1 MAEKGLKVTK
11 VVLLGEVSVGKTCL
25 INRFINNSFDPKELS
40 SSSASFITKTVK
52 FDDMNEEIKFE
63 IWDTVGQE
71 KYRSLTKIFY
81 KDSSVAI
88 LVYDITNKRSFDEI
102 KNYWYNQIKEYAPPN
117 IIKLKF

>member
-1 MAEKGLKVTK
+1 MEY
-11 VVLLGEVSVGKTCL
+11 C
-25 INRFINNSFDPKELS
+25 NSFDPKELS

-88 LVYDITNKRSFDEI
+88 LVYDITNKRSFEEI
-102 KNYWYNQIKEYAPPN
+102 KNYWYNQIKEYVPPN

>member
-1 MAEKGLKVTK
+1 MAEQNVKISKI
-11 VVLLGEVSVGKTCL
+11 VLLGEVSVGKTCI
-25 INRFINNSFDPKELS
+25 INRFVNNSFDIRELS

-52 FDDMNEEIKFE
+52 FDDMDEEIKFE

-88 LVYDITNKRSFDEI
+88 LVYDITNKKSFEEI
-102 KNYWYNQIKEYAPPN
+102 KNYWYNQIKEYAPKN